1 MNALC
6 FDQVDASR
14 GAGAHR
20 VRALQEVTLQV
31 SEGELVVLDGPSG
44 SGKTTLL
51 ALAGGL
57 LTPDAGTV
65 RLENTDL
72 AKLPAADR
80 RRLRARR
87 VGFVF
92 QHGNLLSALTARQNV
107 LLGGLLAGLDRDECR
122 SAAEEL
128 FDRLAIGD
136 LADRRPDSLSGGEEM
151 RVAVARALVHSPA
164 LVLADEPSASLD
176 GDSALAVAEA
186 LARLAGGRGSAVLV
200 ATHDARLLPFA
211 SRRIGLIDG
220 RITSGEPH
228 V

>member
-1 MNALC
+1 MSALC
-6 FDQVDASR
+6 FDHVDISR
-14 GAGAHR
+14 GAGAHL
-20 VRALQEVTLQV
+20 VKALQDVTLEV
-31 SEGELVVLDGPSG
+31 SDGELVVLDGPSG

-57 LTPDAGTV
+57 LIPDAGNV
-65 RLENTDL
+65 RLENVDL
-72 AKLPAADR
+72 AMLSAGER
-80 RRLRARR
+80 RSLRARR

-107 LLGGLLAGLDRDECR
+107 LLGGLLAGLARDECS
-122 SAAEEL
+122 SATDEL

-136 LADRRPDSLSGGEEM
+136 LADRGPDSLSGGEEM

-186 LARLAGGRGSAVLV
+186 LARLAGDRGSAVLV

-211 SRRIGLIDG
+211 GRRIGLVDG
-220 RITSGEPH
+220 RITSGDPH
-228 V
+228 G

>member
-1 MNALC
+1 MNTLS
-6 FDQVDASR
+6 FDRVDMFR

-20 VRALQEVTLQV
+20 VKALRDVTLQV
-31 SEGELVVLDGPSG
+31 EEGELVVLDGPSG

-57 LTPDAGTV
+57 LTPHCGTV
-65 RLENTDL
+65 RLENEDL
-72 AKLPAADR
+72 ATLSAGER
-80 RRLRARR
+80 RSLRAQR

-107 LLGGLLAGLDRDECR
+107 LLGGLLAGLGPEE
-122 SAAEEL
+122 SMAATEEL
-128 FDRLAIGD
+128 LDQLGIGA

-151 RVAVARALVHSPA
+151 RVAVARALVHRPA

-176 GDSALAVAEA
+176 GESALAVAEA
-186 LARLAGGRGSAVLV
+186 LVQLAGRRGSAVLV
-200 ATHDARLLPFA
+200 ATHDARLVPFA

-220 RITSGEPH
+220 RIAAGGSH
-228 V
+228 A